1 VRRVTAKTVAEAV
14 GVSVATVSN
23 AYNRPGQLSAEL
35 RAKILATADQLGY
48 AGPDAAAR
56 ALRSGKTDAV
66 GVLLTER
73 LSYAFS
79 DPYAIGF
86 LSGLAEVVEQRAT
99 SIVLIPLP
107 WSTDLDEDE
116 PNLVTVRQA
125 AIDAMTTLCVADDH
139 PARRLA
145 RTRGIR
151 LVGTNISDDPAES
164 WVAIDDE
171 AAGALVGTELV
182 RLGHHRIVVIADTSA
197 PAGSPACRL
206 GIDDIECIDCAA
218 RLRGL
223 QRVVHDDLIIVSAGH
238 NAPASGTSAARW
250 ILDQLIRPGGPAA
263 VTAVVGLSDVV
274 ALGVLDVLR
283 SEGIEVPGRLSVCGF
298 DDIPS
303 AAAAGLSTMRQPIA
317 GKGRMVGE
325 LLLDPDATP
334 RQVLLP
340 MELVVRSTTGPP
352 PAEHPASRH
361 ERQSGQR
368 AL

>member
-1 VRRVTAKTVAEAV
+1 MARVTAKTVAEAV

-35 RAKILATADQLGY
+35 RTKILATAAELGY

-86 LSGLAEVVEQRAT
+86 LAGLAEVAEQRGT

-107 WSTDLDEDE
+107 WSSDSDEEGPD
-116 PNLVTVRQA
+116 LVTVRQA

-139 PARRLA
+139 PARLLA
-145 RTRGIR
+145 KTRGIR
-151 LVGTNISDDPAES
+151 LVGTNISAEPDES
-164 WVAIDDE
+164 WVAVDDE
-171 AAGALVGTELV
+171 AAGRVVGEELV
-182 RLGHHRIVVIADTSA
+182 RLGHRRVVAVADTNT
-197 PAGSPACRL
+197 PAGSTARRL
-206 GIDDIECIDCAA
+206 EIGDIDCIDCAA

-223 QRVVHDDLIIVSAGH
+223 RAALPEELVVVSAGY
-238 NAPASGTSAARW
+238 NAPASGASAARW
-250 ILDQLIRPGGPAA
+250 ILHELATTAA
-263 VTAVVGLSDVV
+263 ELPTAIVGLSDVV

-283 SEGIEVPGRLSVCGF
+283 AEGVDVPGRLSVCGF

-303 AAAAGLSTMRQPIA
+303 AEATGLTTMRQPIG

-325 LLLDPDATP
+325 LLLDPEATP
-334 RQVLLP
+334 RQILLP
-340 MELVVRSTTGPP
+340 MELISRSTTGP
-352 PAEHPASRH
+352 ASRS
-361 ERQSGQR
+361 EPAQSGGG
-368 AL
+368 AP

>member
-1 VRRVTAKTVAEAV
+1 MGRVTAKTVAEAV

-35 RAKILATADQLGY
+35 RAKILATAEELGY

-86 LSGLAEVVEQRAT
+86 LAGLAEVVEQRGT

-107 WSTDLDEDE
+107 WTSDDSDPE
-116 PNLVTVRQA
+116 PDLVTVRQA

-139 PARRLA
+139 PARVLA

-151 LVGTNISDDPAES
+151 LVGTNISDDPDES
-164 WVAIDDE
+164 WVAVDDE
-171 AAGALVGTELV
+171 AAGRRLGEELV
-182 RLGHHRIVVIADTSA
+182 RLGHRRIVVVADTNA
-197 PAGSPACRL
+197 PAGSPARRL
-206 GIDDIECIDCAA
+206 PMAAIDCIDCAA

-223 QRVVHDDLIIVSAGH
+223 QAVMPEELIVVSAGH
-238 NAPASGTSAARW
+238 NATASGASAARW
-250 ILDQLIRPGGPAA
+250 ILDHVIDGPDAP
-263 VTAVVGLSDVV
+263 TAMVGLSDVI
-274 ALGVLDVLR
+274 ALGALDVFR
-283 SEGIEVPGRLSVCGF
+283 AEDIEVPGRLSVIGF
-298 DDIPS
+298 DDIP
-303 AAAAGLSTMRQPIA
+303 AAAPAGLTTMRQPIG
-317 GKGRMVGE
+317 GKGRLVGE
-325 LLLDPDATP
+325 LLLDPEATP

-340 MELVVRSTTGPP
+340 MELVARSTTGP
-352 PAEHPASRH
+352 AA
-361 ERQSGQR
+361 G
-368 AL
+368 

>member
-1 VRRVTAKTVAEAV
+1 MARVTAKTVAEAV

-35 RAKILATADQLGY
+35 RARILATADELGY

-86 LSGLAEVVEQRAT
+86 LAGLAEVVEQRGT

-107 WSTDLDEDE
+107 WSTGGEDGNE
-116 PNLVTVRQA
+116 PDLVTVRQA

-139 PARRLA
+139 PARVLA

-151 LVGTNISDDPAES
+151 LVGTNISDDPDQS
-164 WVAIDDE
+164 WVAVDDE
-171 AAGALVGTELV
+171 AAGRLVGEELV
-182 RLGHHRIVVIADTSA
+182 RLGHRRVVAVADTNT
-197 PAGSPACRL
+197 PAGSTARRL
-206 GIDDIECIDCAA
+206 HISDIDCVDCAA

-223 QRVVHDDLIIVSAGH
+223 ASALPEELIIVSAGH
-238 NAPASGTSAARW
+238 NAPASGASAARW
-250 ILDQLIRPGGPAA
+250 ILDELVERGDPDSP
-263 VTAVVGLSDVV
+263 TAVVGLSDVV

-283 SEGIEVPGRLSVCGF
+283 GEGVDVPRRLSVCGF
-298 DDIPS
+298 DDIP
-303 AAAAGLSTMRQPIA
+303 AAEAAGLTTMRQPIG

-325 LLLDPDATP
+325 LLLDPEATP
-334 RQVLLP
+334 RQILLP
-340 MELVVRSTTGPP
+340 MELISRTTTGPA
-352 PAEHPASRH
+352 PAL
-361 ERQSGQR
+361 QSGGG
-368 AL
+368 AP